1 MSRIPM
7 SLPGVGRTDTLSA
20 GAKKAL
26 GNMRKEYG
34 AKEGNRIFIAK
45 AEENGTGKTL
55 RSKINTT
62 YKKGTKL
69 NDRNS
74 V

>member
-26 GNMRKEYG
+26 GHMRAEYG
-34 AKEGNRIFIAK
+34 AKEGNRIFLAK
-45 AEENGTGKTL
+45 ADENGKGKTL
-55 RSKINTT
+55 RAKVNST
-62 YKKGTKL
+62 YRKGAKL
-69 NDRNS
+69 NDSNQ